1 MLKLETGRRANNG
14 DDNLVPLINIVFLM
28 LIFFMVAGQISKSD
42 AIKVEPPASISQQ
55 PLTETEPLDIIA
67 SAEGEIYIE
76 DRALRLD
83 QLQGDLQ
90 QRLAAVEDPDQ
101 LKVRVKTDAALP
113 VSELKNLLREIRAAG
128 LVRVSLVTRLVE
140 TPQQL
145 SVASPEGG
153 AS

>member
-101 LKVRVKTDAALP
+101 LKVRVKTDA
-113 VSELKNLLREIRAAG
+113 RAAG
-128 LVRVSLVTRLVE
+128 QRAEKPAAGDPRRRSGTG
-140 TPQQL
+140 L
-145 SVASPEGG
+145 SGDPIGG
-153 AS
+153 DAATAFGGEP